1 MINMK
6 ISEVKRTASYSK
18 TLQSMEVGETR
29 SFEMI
34 GTFYQGMNTARCRLR
49 EKGLTFTFKADSE
62 KNLMHI
68 TRIS

>member
-1 MINMK
+1 MILYDFLK
-6 ISEVKRTASYSK
+6 FRPHSAGK
-18 TLQSMEVGETR
+18 
-29 SFEMI
+29 
-34 GTFYQGMNTARCRLR
+34 GMNTARCRLR